1 MKPWTPET
9 ISGMFIVSQPVTC
22 DMKPRKITDKPLQ
35 GSVMTWYEAT
45 TWPFLLQESVFLL
58 YLSGKKLHNI
68 IFYQK
73 PTLVTWFCLFEIKL
87 PNWPKSECKL
97 WKFTMVQA
105 LIIGKGFSG
114 AKKYGSKTMHQS
126 QPTTCSMTFWTT
138 ACETNTEE
146 HCLRLAHFFFFS
158 LSDLL
163 SSCNLVP
170 RVSHLTAPW
179 GAVSDWLILS
189 SWFNIAFL

>member
-1 MKPWTPET
+1 MFWKPAAFTDPKIQYDRNYLLLSWQSDNFWTVWSQLQSFLWNREHQRQFLEYYVY
-9 ISGMFIVSQPVTC
+9 FIVLQPVTC

-97 WKFTMVQA
+97 WKFTMVQVC
-105 LIIGKGFSG
+105 IIGKGSSA

-126 QPTTCSMTFWTT
+126 QPTSMTFWIG
-138 ACETNTEE
+138 
-146 HCLRLAHFFFFS
+146 AH
-158 LSDLL
+158 
-163 SSCNLVP
+163 V
-170 RVSHLTAPW
+170 
-179 GAVSDWLILS
+179 
-189 SWFNIAFL
+189 